1 MKKIVVLLLFSLF
14 SCGEIPYDGETKLEI
29 SGKLVDKQ
37 GNPLSNIDV
46 NINVIGNID
55 SYNSDLISFG
65 KTNSEGK
72 FIFLIPSPMVDLPI
86 EIEIKNTAYTDK
98 KILSKKNNFINYKL
112 DLNEILLS
120 KIDELTTFSIVL
132 NQTNSNKQIKDV
144 KIEGLLYENILN
156 LNPINEETNYLI
168 TDYSI
173 FKNQIITL
181 KYKVIDYANNGSFE
195 NFQISIPI
203 NEDATEF
210 IINY

>member
-46 NINVIGNID
+46 NINVIGNLD
-55 SYNSDLISFG
+55 NFNSDLISYG

-72 FIFLIPSPMVDLPI
+72 FVFLIPSPLVDLPI
-86 EIEIKNTAYTDK
+86 EIEIKNTTYIDK
-98 KILSKKNNFINYKL
+98 KILSKKNNFISYKL

-132 NQTNSNKQIKDV
+132 NQTNSNKQIKNL

-156 LNPINEETNYLI
+156 LNPINEEPNYLV
-168 TDYSI
+168 TDYNV
-173 FKNQIITL
+173 FKNQILIL
-181 KYKVIDYANNGSFE
+181 KYQVIDYANNGSVE
-195 NFQISIPI
+195 NFEISIPI
-203 NEDATEF
+203 NDNPTEF